1 MRTSCQEENAGDTL
15 VDANSPRGHEN
26 MGLLI
31 RPFQLRRFSDRI
43 HGMDRE
49 RKIELLAGA
58 ARYDA
63 SCSSSGS
70 RRAARARGMGHANH
84 AGMCHSWSDDGRC
97 ISLLKILFSN
107 SCIHDCAYCVNRCS
121 NDIRRATFEVSE
133 LVDLTLNFYRRNYIE
148 GLFLSS
154 GVVRNADYTME
165 RMIQVVKRL
174 RGERFGG
181 YIHLKTI
188 PGASGELVARAG
200 RIADRLS
207 VNIEL
212 PSERSLQALAP
223 GKRKEDILEPMQC
236 IAGEWQASREER
248 RKNRKAP
255 LFCPA
260 GQSTQLIV
268 GASPESDR
276 HILHLSESLYHRY
289 LLKRVYYSAYV
300 PVSGD
305 GRLPPPDR
313 PADLLREHRLY
324 QADWLVRRY
333 GFEAR
338 ELLSGAD
345 AFLDRAMDPKSAWA
359 LQHLEEFPVE
369 INAAPFESLLR
380 VPGIG
385 HVSAGRIVKTRRVST
400 VREEDLARLGVVMKR
415 ARFFITC
422 GGRMPAGVRLTPS
435 FIHREMLPALRR
447 QPEPPQQ
454 PDLFEALQPA

>member
-1 MRTSCQEENAGDTL
+1 MNREEK
-15 VDANSPRGHEN
+15 V
-26 MGLLI
+26 
-31 RPFQLRRFSDRI
+31 
-43 HGMDRE
+43 
-49 RKIELLAGA
+49 ELLAGA

-70 RRAARARGMGHANH
+70 RRVARARGLGRANQS
-84 AGMCHSWSDDGRC
+84 GMCHSWSDDGRC
-97 ISLLKILFSN
+97 ISLLKILLSN
-107 SCIHDCAYCVNRCS
+107 RCVHDCVYCVNRCS
-121 NDIRRATFEVSE
+121 NDIRRATFGVSE

-165 RMIQVVKRL
+165 RMLEVATRL
-174 RGERFGG
+174 RRERFGG

-188 PGASGELVARAG
+188 PGANDELVTSAG
-200 RIADRLS
+200 RVADRLS

-212 PSERSLQALAP
+212 PSDRSLRELAP
-223 GKRKEDILEPMQC
+223 GKRKQDILEPMHC
-236 IAGEWQASREER
+236 IADQWEASREER
-248 RKNRKAP
+248 RKSRKAP

-276 HILHLSESLYHRY
+276 HILHLSESLYRRFQ
-289 LLKRVYYSAYV
+289 LKRVYYSAYV
-300 PVSGD
+300 PVSED
-305 GRLPPPDR
+305 SRLPPPDR

-333 GFEAR
+333 GFEAQ
-338 ELLSGAD
+338 ELLD
-345 AFLDRAMDPKSAWA
+345 ETNVFLDREMDPKSAWA
-359 LQHLEEFPVE
+359 LEHLEEFPVE
-369 INAAPFESLLR
+369 INGAAYESLLR

-385 HVSAGRIVKTRRVST
+385 HVSAARIVKTRRVSS

-422 GGRMPAGVRLTPS
+422 SGRIPAGVRMTPS
-435 FIHREMLPALRR
+435 FIRREMLPALGRR
-447 QPEPPQQ
+447 QESPHQ
-454 PDLFEALQPA
+454 PDLFEAIQPA